1 MDNDNDAPEAAGD
14 GKDAGSGGTV
24 NPDVGR
30 RESSGGDGDSCV
42 DGSKKGGEAMEV
54 DEGGGD
60 DKAASKS
67 VSGLDAMAR
76 DMDLDD
82 NIVLGS
88 NDDDHTFVS
97 SVFM

>member
-1 MDNDNDAPEAAGD
+1 MDNDNGAPEAAGD
-14 GKDAGSGGTV
+14 GKDTVTGARV
-24 NPDVGR
+24 NPDVGKV
-30 RESSGGDGDSCV
+30 ESGGGDGGSGV
-42 DGSKKGGEAMEV
+42 DRSKAGEAAMEV
-54 DEGGGD
+54 DTGGDD

-97 SVFM
+97 SVLM